1 MVRVVSRG
9 LGGQRLPA
17 AGSCGTRVRAGARVG
32 NRAVVGQVG
41 AGAGTLR

>member
-1 MVRVVSRG
+1 MVRVVSIG
-9 LGGQRLPA
+9 LRGQRLPA

-32 NRAVVGQVG
+32 SKAVVGRVA